1 MESTKAVLTADIVNS
16 TLMDGKDLNDLIVM
30 IRSEFKKSKVTSEF
44 YRGDSFHLLT
54 EVTDAFRVALK
65 LRVLA
70 RQLPNTA
77 AGENAD
83 IRIAIG
89 LGKVQDAIK
98 SMALGKGEA
107 FLLSGRELD
116 AISKSQVRLSIRCS
130 DDRIGAGME
139 ALALLADM
147 ILKDL
152 SIKQAEVLSELL
164 MGYTQMEVALKLKKS
179 QSTINKLAQAGKW
192 SQLEKASQ
200 IYRKLAIYIQ
210 D

>member
-1 MESTKAVLTADIVNS
+1 MESIKAVLTADIVNS
-16 TLMDGKDLNDLIVM
+16 TLMEGKELNDLIVM
-30 IRSEFKKSKVTSEF
+30 IRSEFKQSKLTSEF

-54 EVTDAFRVALK
+54 EVEEAFRVAVK

-70 RQLPNTA
+70 RQVPNAGT
-77 AGENAD
+77 GENAD

-98 SMALGKGEA
+98 SMAMGKGEA
-107 FLLSGRELD
+107 FILSGRELD
-116 AISKSQVRLSIRCS
+116 VISKSQVRLSIRCA
-130 DDRIGAGME
+130 DDKIGAGME
-139 ALALLADM
+139 ALALLTDM
-147 ILKDL
+147 VLKDL

-179 QSTINKLAQAGKW
+179 QSTINKLAQAGNW

-200 IYRKLAIYIQ
+200 IYRKLAVYIQ

>member
-30 IRSEFKKSKVTSEF
+30 IRSEFKQSKVSSEF

-54 EVTDAFRVALK
+54 EIEDAFEMALK

-70 RQLPNTA
+70 RQVANVG
-77 AGENAD
+77 AGGHAD

-89 LGKVQDAIK
+89 LGKVQDGIK

-116 AISKSQVRLSIRCS
+116 LITKSQVRLSIRCS
-130 DDRIGAGME
+130 DSKIDPGLE
-139 ALALLADM
+139 AVALLADM

-152 SIKQAEVLSELL
+152 SSKQAEVLSELL

-179 QSTINKLAQAGKW
+179 QSTINKLAQAGNW

-200 IYRKLAIYIQ
+200 IYRKLAFYIQ

>member
-1 MESTKAVLTADIVNS
+1 MESNKAVLTADIVNS
-16 TLMDGKDLNDLIVM
+16 SLMEGKDLNDLIVM
-30 IRSEFKKSKVTSEF
+30 IRSEFKKAKVASEF

-54 EVTDAFRVALK
+54 DVKDAFKMALS

-70 RQLPNTA
+70 RQIPNAGT
-77 AGENAD
+77 GENAD

-89 LGKVQDAIK
+89 LGKVQDGIK

-116 AISKSQVRLSIRCS
+116 AISKSSVRLSIRCS
-130 DDRIGAGME
+130 DDKIGAGME

-147 ILKDL
+147 ILKEL
-152 SIKQAEVLSELL
+152 SIKQAEVVSELL

-200 IYRKLAIYIQ
+200 IYRKLANYIL